1 MAETRRTGGALVGGA
16 QAKEELERLQRA
28 GAAYSTPIL
37 NEDVDRKD
45 PSRLVVGGAQTD
57 EKTRQKKLRETIPG
71 FRLTLGITIAMLSLI
86 VIIPLMSILGYA
98 FTLTPDEF
106 FTVITKPATL
116 SAFATSIGCAFI
128 AAAINVVFGT
138 IIAWVLTRYQFPL
151 KRIVDGLIELPFA
164 MPTAVAGITLSQM
177 YAPEGEVG
185 ALFAPLGIQI
195 SYTHIGII
203 VALVFVGI
211 PFVVR
216 AVQPVLQGFDP
227 SFEEAAQILG
237 ASRLATFFRVIL
249 PELTPAILTGFGLA
263 LARGIGEF
271 GSVIYISG
279 NSVKDGTQV
288 VSYVIMQK
296 LNSGSANYGDAAAIA
311 LVLLIISFVLLFAIN
326 IVQIRAGRRVAGL
339 GGSTASRPADF
350 DDSKAGGGIG
360 LKVVTMVIGIG
371 FLIVM
376 LILPLISVLT
386 KSLAQGWDF
395 YLASITTPNA
405 LAALRITLIATIC
418 AVLVNTFFGLVA
430 SWLLTKFRFRG
441 QRVLATL
448 VDIPF
453 SISPVIAGLAFVM
466 TFGRT
471 GWATPIVNAINNVT
485 GLNIAFVFS
494 VPGVILATI
503 FVTFPFVLR
512 ELLPIM
518 HSQGSDEEA
527 AAALMGA
534 RGLRIFGEIT
544 FPKIKWALFYGVI
557 LCAARAF
564 GEFGAVYAL
573 SKARGQTFT
582 LPLEI
587 DALYMAGTPESITS
601 AFAVSSLL
609 VILAVIILVLRNV
622 VEYRSGKK
630 GTR

>member
-1 MAETRRTGGALVGGA
+1 M
-16 QAKEELERLQRA
+16 
-28 GAAYSTPIL
+28 
-37 NEDVDRKD
+37 RKD
-45 PSRLVVGGAQTD
+45 HLYRFQSRDA
-57 EKTRQKKLRETIPG
+57 IPG
-71 FRLTLGITIAMLSLI
+71 FHLTLGITLAMLSVI
-86 VIIPLMSILGYA
+86 VLIPLASVLGYA
-98 FTLTPDEF
+98 FTLTPTEF
-106 FTVITKPATL
+106 LSVITRPATV

-128 AAAINVVFGT
+128 AALVNVVFGVV
-138 IIAWVLTRYQFPL
+138 IAWVLTRYQFPG
-151 KRIVDGLIELPFA
+151 KRVVDALIELPFA

-177 YAPEGEVG
+177 YATNGEIG
-185 ALFAPLGIQI
+185 SLFAPLGIEI
-195 SYTHIGII
+195 SYTHIGIV
-203 VALVFVGI
+203 VALVFIGI

-216 AVQPVLQGFDP
+216 SVQPVLQGFDP
-227 SFEEAAQILG
+227 SYEEAAHILG
-237 ASRLATFFRVIL
+237 ASRVRTFFRVIL
-249 PELTPAILTGFGLA
+249 PELTPSILTGFGLA

-311 LVLLIISFVLLFAIN
+311 LVLLVISFALLFVIN
-326 IVQIRAGRRVAGL
+326 IVQLRASRRVAGL
-339 GGSTASRPADF
+339 GESAVSRPAGW
-350 DDSKAGGGIG
+350 DDARQGGGKG
-360 LKVVTMVIGIG
+360 PKAVMMVLAIG
-371 FLIVM
+371 FLFVM
-376 LILPLISVLT
+376 LVLPLISVIT
-386 KSLAQGWDF
+386 KSLALGGSF
-395 YLASITTPNA
+395 YLEAITTPNA
-405 LAALRITLIATIC
+405 LSALRVTLIATIC

-471 GWATPIVNAINNVT
+471 GWANPIIGAVNDALGTDIS
-485 GLNIAFVFS
+485 FVFS
-494 VPGVILATI
+494 IPGVVLATI

-518 HSQGSDEEA
+518 HSQGSDEES

-534 RGLRIFGEIT
+534 SGLRIFAEIT
-544 FPKIKWALFYGVI
+544 FPKIKWALLYGII

-573 SKARGQTFT
+573 SKARGSTFT

-587 DALYMAGTPESITS
+587 DALYMNGTPDSITA

-609 VILAVIILVLRNV
+609 VILAVVILVLRNV
-622 VEYRSGKK
+622 IEYRSGKK
-630 GTR
+630 GA

>member
-1 MAETRRTGGALVGGA
+1 MATSPESKKPSAGRRA
-16 QAKEELERLQRA
+16 QNDEDLARLER
-28 GAAYSTPIL
+28 GAAPYSTAIL
-37 NEDVDRKD
+37 NEHV
-45 PSRLVVGGAQTD
+45 
-57 EKTRQKKLRETIPG
+57 KTPQPESIIAGEEAADKENRKKLREAIPG
-71 FRLTLGITIAMLSLI
+71 YYLTLGITVAMLSII
-86 VIIPLMSILGYA
+86 VVIPLASVLGYA
-98 FTLTPDEF
+98 FTLTPADF
-106 FTVITKPATL
+106 FHVVTRPATL
-116 SAFATSIGCAFI
+116 SAFCTSIGCALV
-128 AAAINVVFGT
+128 AAVINVVFGVVL
-138 IIAWVLTRYQFPL
+138 AWMLTRYQFPG
-151 KRIVDGLIELPFA
+151 KRLVDGLIELPFA

-177 YAPEGEVG
+177 YAPEGEIG
-185 ALFAPLGIQI
+185 HLLAPLGIQI
-195 SYTHIGII
+195 SYTHAGIVI
-203 VALVFVGI
+203 AMVFIGI

-216 AVQPVLQGFDP
+216 AVQPVLQSLDP
-227 SFEEAAQILG
+227 SFEEAAHILG
-237 ASRLATFFRVIL
+237 ASRRRTFFRIVL
-249 PELTPAILTGFGLA
+249 PELTPSILTGFGLA

-296 LNSGSANYGDAAAIA
+296 LNAGSANYGDAAAIA
-311 LVLLIISFVLLFAIN
+311 LVLLAISFALLFIINAI
-326 IVQIRAGRRVAGL
+326 QLRASRRVAGL
-339 GGSTASRPADF
+339 DDGSVTRATNRSGSRRGGD
-350 DDSKAGGGIG
+350 AG
-360 LKVVTMVIGIG
+360 LQMATMVFGIG
-371 FLIVM
+371 FLAVM
-376 LILPLISVLT
+376 LVLPLVSVLT

-395 YLASITTPNA
+395 YLASITTPTA

-430 SWLLTKFRFRG
+430 SWLLTKFNFRG

-448 VDIPF
+448 ADVPF

-471 GWATPIVNAINNVT
+471 GWANPIVDAIRDAL
-485 GLNIAFVFS
+485 GINISLVFS
-494 VPGVILATI
+494 VPGVVLATI

-518 HSQGSDEEA
+518 HAQGSDEET

-534 RGLRIFGEIT
+534 SGLRIFGEIT
-544 FPKIKWALFYGVI
+544 FPKIKWALLYGII

-587 DALYMAGTPESITS
+587 DALYMAGTPDSITS

-609 VILAVIILVLRNV
+609 VMLAIIILIARNV